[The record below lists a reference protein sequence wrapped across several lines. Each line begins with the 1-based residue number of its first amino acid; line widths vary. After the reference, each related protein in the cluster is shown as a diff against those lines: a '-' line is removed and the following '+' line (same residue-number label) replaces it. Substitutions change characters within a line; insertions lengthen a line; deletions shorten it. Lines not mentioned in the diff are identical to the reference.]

1 MATVKDVVSTQPQF
15 LITLETHR
23 DTVQTVLKKFALH
36 HISSAPV
43 FDGVKFVGFVDLV
56 DILTFVL
63 AVMSKPPGTQDISIQ
78 KLADHFDYLEHYSSF
93 DALLNAAS
101 SASAGSASTAEASTD
116 SNTSKQLSVQR
127 INEIVDLSHRN
138 PFLATMLEQPLQ
150 EVILAFA
157 KGMQRLAVCNAHDEI
172 TSIVT
177 QSSIARWFAADPNRL
192 GEVGNRTLEELGFA
206 YNEVVMVDVSTKSLL
221 AFQKLH
227 QSRMNSIAVVN
238 NLDEAKIIGNLSASD
253 LKVILPFYKPP
264 TDDSSAASSS
274 SSSSVSASASSS
286 SSSESL
292 HFDSLLQPLSVV
304 LPQINKFNGR
314 PDGSVIT
321 CRPNS
326 TLFSV
331 VKQLADNHIHRVYC
345 VNENNRPV
353 GSIAINSVCEIAILH
368 NYQAIV
374 Q

>member
-1 MATVKDVVSTQPQF
+1 MATVKDVIAAQQKAF

-93 DALLNAAS
+93 DALLNSTTS
-101 SASAGSASTAEASTD
+101 SSSGGVGGIESD
-116 SNTSKQLSVQR
+116 TSRQLSVQR

-138 PFLATMLEQPLQ
+138 PFLATMPEQPLQ

-177 QSSIARWFAADPNRL
+177 QSSVARWFAADPNRL

-206 YNEVVMVDVSTKSLL
+206 YNEVVMVDVNTKALL

-238 NLDEAKIIGNLSASD
+238 NLDEGRLVGNLSASD

-264 TDDSSAASSS
+264 EESSTSSSASTSNA
-274 SSSSVSASASSS
+274 
-286 SSSESL
+286 SL

-304 LPQINKFNGR
+304 LPQINEFNSR
-314 PDGSVIT
+314 PDGTVIT

-345 VNENNRPV
+345 VNESNRPV
-353 GSIAINSVCEIAILH
+353 GSIAINSICEIAILH